1 MESTVAVET
10 MVWIMVSF
18 QLECRAWSWAFM
30 AEKSGCVVEGG
41 VSTWYVDHHIA
52 SWSGVSGLG
61 IWSGWLV
68 GGFWSEPLTWGARLQ
83 GP

>member
-1 MESTVAVET
+1 MESTVAVES
-10 MVWIMVSF
+10 MFWIKGSF

-30 AEKSGCVVEGG
+30 AEKSGGVVEGG
-41 VSTWYVDHHIA
+41 MSTWYVDHHTA

-61 IWSGWLV
+61 IWSGRLV
-68 GGFWSEPLTWGARLQ
+68 REIWSEPLARGARLQ